1 MTIEAQPTAGAG
13 DVLVVRGPR
22 LSLRYPTRADARDL
36 FALGSDPEV
45 TRYFSWGP
53 YTDER
58 QALAYVDSL
67 PPARRAGTRLEF
79 AIVDAAGHPLGVTG
93 LSEFS
98 PRDRRAV
105 VGTWLG
111 RPHWGSGA
119 NAESKALVLG
129 LAFRWLGLERASALV
144 NPENGRSVRAL
155 ERLGFSGEGVL
166 RHWHIHDDGPRDC
179 AIMRLMREDFEAGPL
194 ARVPCE
200 LEGAP
205 PRRWVVG
212 GVYSQRK

>member
-1 MTIEAQPTAGAG
+1 MTVGAADPAG
-13 DVLVVRGPR
+13 DALVVRGPR
-22 LSLRYPTRADARDL
+22 LSLRYPTRADAPGL

-45 TRYFSWGP
+45 TRFFSWGP

-79 AIVDAAGHPLGVTG
+79 VIVDDADRPLGVTG

-111 RPHWGSGA
+111 RPHWGSGT

-129 LAFRWLGLERASALV
+129 LAFRCLGLERASALV

-155 ERLGFSGEGVL
+155 ERLGFHSEGVL
-166 RHWHIHDDGPRDC
+166 RNWHIHEDGPRDC
-179 AIMRLMREDFEAGPL
+179 AIMRLMREDFEGGPL
-194 ARVPCE
+194 AHVPFE

-205 PRRWVVG
+205 PRRWAVG
-212 GVYSQRK
+212 GAYSQRK